1 MKTISTPL
9 TPFFKF
15 IHSTMWFFVCGLF
28 FTVPDLEPPI
38 LKMILVL
45 PFFAFWEYSRIKR
58 VAIDEDFLYV
68 SNYFR
73 SERIPLDNIDSV
85 TDNIWLDSHPVT
97 IHLKEPCSFGR
108 KIIFMP
114 QMLILFFQHHPI
126 VKELQN
132 ELDARKLEK
141 NL

>member
-15 IHSTMWFFVCGLF
+15 IFSTMWFFVCGTLLII
-28 FTVPDLEPPI
+28 PDIELPTLI
-38 LKMILVL
+38 LILPV
-45 PFFAFWEYSRIKR
+45 FAFWEYSRIKG
-58 VAIDEDFLYV
+58 VKMDEDFLYV

-73 SERIPLDNIDSV
+73 SEKIPLDNIDSI
-85 TDNIWLDSHPVT
+85 TDNIWLNSHPVT
-97 IHLKEPCSFGR
+97 IHLKKPYSFGK

-114 QMLILFFQHHPI
+114 RILFLFFKHHPI

-141 NL
+141 NI